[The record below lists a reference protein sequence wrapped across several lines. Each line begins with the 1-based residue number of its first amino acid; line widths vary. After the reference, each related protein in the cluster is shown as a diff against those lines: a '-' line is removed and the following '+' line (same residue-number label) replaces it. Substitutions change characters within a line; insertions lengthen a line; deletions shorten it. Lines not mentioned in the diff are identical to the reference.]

1 MNRICLNCRNCGKVE
16 TRQGWGGDEWWHRCK
31 ADADEH
37 RTTMTCDRWEE
48 KCSV

>member
-1 MNRICLNCRNCGKVE
+1 MNRICLNCKNCGKVE

-31 ADADEH
+31 VDADER